1 MPRYFFNTH
10 IGEDV
15 ITDLNGE
22 ELRDPDHAWEASRA
36 IIRAMMDDPKMS
48 HSGNQD
54 RLLAAS
60 LVVTD
65 EAGEVVLEF
74 PFAEALAGDAPEAPR
89 HEEEPHQ
96 EEPRHHEVPN
106 AH

>member
-1 MPRYFFNTH
+1 M
-10 IGEDV
+10 

-89 HEEEPHQ
+89 HGEEP
-96 EEPRHHEVPN
+96 PHHEVPN

>member
-74 PFAEALAGDAPEAPR
+74 PFAEALAGDAREDLR
-89 HEEEPHQ
+89 HQ
-96 EEPRHHEVPN
+96 EEPRHHEGPN

>member
-22 ELRDPDHAWEASRA
+22 DLRDPDHAWETSRA
-36 IIRAMMDDPKMS
+36 IIRAMMEDPK
-48 HSGNQD
+48 NQD

-74 PFAEALAGDAPEAPR
+74 PFAEALMENAPEESGHDTPT
-89 HEEEPHQ
+89 
-96 EEPRHHEVPN
+96 

>member
-1 MPRYFFNTH
+1 MPRYFFNTQ

-36 IIRAMMDDPKMS
+36 IIHAMVQDPKMAQ
-48 HSGNQD
+48 SGNQD
-54 RLLAAS
+54 RLIAAI

-74 PFAEALAGDAPEAPR
+74 PFAEALAADAPSANTPLADAPNL
-89 HEEEPHQ
+89 H
-96 EEPRHHEVPN
+96 
-106 AH
+106 

>member
-22 ELRDPDHAWEASRA
+22 EMRDPDHAWEASRA
-36 IIRAMMDDPKMS
+36 IIRAMMDDPK
-48 HSGNQD
+48 NQD

-74 PFAEALAGDAPEAPR
+74 PFAEALAGDAP
-89 HEEEPHQ
+89 Q
-96 EEPRHHEVPN
+96 ESPLQESPLQEPRHGGPN
-106 AH
+106 VH

>member
-22 ELRDPDHAWEASRA
+22 DLRDPDHAWETSRA
-36 IIRAMMDDPKMS
+36 IIRAMMEDPK
-48 HSGNQD
+48 NQD

-74 PFAEALAGDAPEAPR
+74 PFAEALMENAPE
-89 HEEEPHQ
+89 EPGHDT
-96 EEPRHHEVPN
+96 PT

>member
-10 IGEDV
+10 IGQDV
-15 ITDLNGE
+15 ITDLSGE

-36 IIRAMMDDPKMS
+36 IIRSMMDDPK
-48 HSGNQD
+48 NQD

-74 PFAEALAGDAPEAPR
+74 PFAEALAGDAPE
-89 HEEEPHQ
+89 EPWHGT
-96 EEPRHHEVPN
+96 PN

>member
-10 IGEDV
+10 IGEDI

-22 ELRDPDHAWEASRA
+22 ELRDPDHAWDASRS
-36 IIRAMMDDPKMS
+36 IIRAMMNDPK
-48 HSGNQD
+48 NQY

-65 EAGEVVLEF
+65 EAGEV
-74 PFAEALAGDAPEAPR
+74 GDYFLGNPASVAADTCGVTTT
-89 HEEEPHQ
+89 HG
-96 EEPRHHEVPN
+96 
-106 AH
+106 

>member
-74 PFAEALAGDAPEAPR
+74 PFAEALAGDAPE
-89 HEEEPHQ
+89 
-96 EEPRHHEVPN
+96 EPRHEVPN

>member
-1 MPRYFFNTH
+1 MPRYFFNTR

-22 ELRDPDHAWEASRA
+22 ELRDPDHAWEASRS
-36 IIRAMMDDPKMS
+36 IIRTMLDDPKMTAGAS
-48 HSGNQD
+48 RA
-54 RLLAAS
+54 RLLAAC
-60 LVVTD
+60 LEVTD

-74 PFAEALAGDAPEAPR
+74 PFAEALAQDAPE
-89 HEEEPHQ
+89 
-96 EEPRHHEVPN
+96 EPRPGTPT

>member
-22 ELRDPDHAWEASRA
+22 ELRDPDHAWEASRS
-36 IIRAMMDDPKMS
+36 IIRTMMDDPKMTASAS
-48 HSGNQD
+48 HD

-74 PFAEALAGDAPEAPR
+74 PFAEALAGDAPEEPR
-89 HEEEPHQ
+89 HETPTGH
-96 EEPRHHEVPN
+96 
-106 AH
+106 